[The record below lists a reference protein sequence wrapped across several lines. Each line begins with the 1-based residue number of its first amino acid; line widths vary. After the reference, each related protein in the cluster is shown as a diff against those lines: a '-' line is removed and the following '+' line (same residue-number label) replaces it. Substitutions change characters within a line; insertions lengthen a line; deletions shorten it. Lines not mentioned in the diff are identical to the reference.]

1 MSSGASRTFIIENQ
15 VDEDGNV
22 YHYRERAEQL
32 LVDLLATL
40 DTVGG
45 MLAVTSKRVEIPGG
59 PPGVL
64 LGETVGV
71 IVEWKAF
78 APLERLPRGDEPHRH
93 APAPVGDHAL
103 EPDDEWADDADLLLS
118 AEPDEASIVAA
129 GEPA

>member
-1 MSSGASRTFIIENQ
+1 MSSGASRTFIIENH

-78 APLERLPRGDEPHRH
+78 APLERLPRDEPHQH
-93 APAPVGDHAL
+93 APAPAGEPAL
-103 EPDDEWADDADLLLS
+103 EADEWADDADLLLS
-118 AEPDEASIVAA
+118 TEPDGSSIVAA

>member
-1 MSSGASRTFIIENQ
+1 MSSGASRTFIIENH

-78 APLERLPRGDEPHRH
+78 APLERLPRGDEPHQQ
-93 APAPVGDHAL
+93 APAPAGEPAL
-103 EPDDEWADDADLLLS
+103 EADEWADDSELLLS
-118 AEPDEASIVAA
+118 TEPDEASIVAA

>member
-45 MLAVTSKRVEIPGG
+45 MLAVTSKRVELPGG

-78 APLERLPRGDEPHRH
+78 APLERLPRDEPHQH
-93 APAPVGDHAL
+93 EAAPAGEHAL
-103 EPDDEWADDADLLLS
+103 EADEWADDADLLLS
-118 AEPDEASIVAA
+118 TEPDGSSIVAA

>member
-1 MSSGASRTFIIENQ
+1 MSSGASRTFIIENH

-78 APLERLPRGDEPHRH
+78 APLERLPRDEPHQH
-93 APAPVGDHAL
+93 EAAPAGEPAL
-103 EPDDEWADDADLLLS
+103 EADEWADDADLLLS
-118 AEPDEASIVAA
+118 TEPDGTSIVAA

>member
-15 VDEDGNV
+15 VDGDGNV

-78 APLERLPRGDEPHRH
+78 APLERLPRGDEPHQH
-93 APAPVGDHAL
+93 EAAPAGEHAL
-103 EPDDEWADDADLLLS
+103 EADEWADDADLLLS
-118 AEPDEASIVAA
+118 TEPDEASIVAA

>member
-1 MSSGASRTFIIENQ
+1 MSSGASRTFIIENH

-64 LGETVGV
+64 LGQTVGV

-78 APLERLPRGDEPHRH
+78 APLERLPRGDEPHQH
-93 APAPVGDHAL
+93 EAAPAGEHAL
-103 EPDDEWADDADLLLS
+103 EADEWADDADLLLS
-118 AEPDEASIVAA
+118 TEPDGSSIVAA